1 MKDDKYKETLIES
14 SEITGFLDEGT
25 EFNGEMKFGGTMRID
40 GKFSGK
46 IKSESTLII
55 GETAHVKA
63 EMIEVG
69 AISING
75 RVDGNIKAKHKIE
88 IHSQGKVNGSISAP
102 SLIIDDGAVLE
113 GQCSMTKT
121 SERDS
126 SQTDSKK
133 K

>member
-1 MKDDKYKETLIES
+1 MKDDKNKETLIES

-25 EFNGEMKFGGTMRID
+25 EFSGEMKFGGTMRID
-40 GKFSGK
+40 GKFNGK
-46 IKSESTLII
+46 IKSENTLIV

-102 SLIIDDGAVLE
+102 SLIIDDGAMLE
-113 GQCSMTKT
+113 GKCSMMKT
-121 SERDS
+121 DKLDS
-126 SQTDSKK
+126 PSVDIKK